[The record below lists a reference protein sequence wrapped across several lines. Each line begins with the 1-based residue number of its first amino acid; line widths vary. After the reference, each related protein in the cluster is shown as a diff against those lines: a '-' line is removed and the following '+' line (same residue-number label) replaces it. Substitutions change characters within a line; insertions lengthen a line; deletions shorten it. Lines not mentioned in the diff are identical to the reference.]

1 MGYYFVVARCSLS
14 ISARHK
20 RLSAIMPAAIPD
32 AAEYTLKT
40 NIMIA
45 IKSDTALC
53 LNMGYYFVVAR
64 CSLSISARH
73 KRLSAI
79 MPAAIPDAAE
89 YTLKTNIM
97 IAIKSD
103 TAQTSRHILR

>member
-40 NIMIA
+40 SIMIA
-45 IKSDTALC
+45 VKSDTAANEPDIFC
-53 LNMGYYFVVAR
+53 DKP
-64 CSLSISARH
+64 LSCRPHIPF
-73 KRLSAI
+73 LSVQ
-79 MPAAIPDAAE
+79 E
-89 YTLKTNIM
+89 
-97 IAIKSD
+97 
-103 TAQTSRHILR
+103 